1 LILLDTHAWV
11 WWVADPDRLSTP
23 AADVLARAREQEEPV
38 YLSSISVWEVAMLV
52 EKGRLELT
60 MDVADWVAHSEAVP
74 WIEFVPVTNH
84 LALRSV
90 RLPDGLH
97 PDPADRLI
105 VATARYLGVPL
116 VTRDRK
122 LQDYPHVRTLW

>member
-1 LILLDTHAWV
+1 MILLDTHAWI
-11 WWVADPDRLSTP
+11 WWVADPDRLSAP
-23 AADVLARAREQEEPV
+23 AAEVLARAREQGGPV

-52 EKGRLELT
+52 DKGRLELT
-60 MDVADWVAHSEAVP
+60 MDVEDWVAHSEAVP
-74 WIEFVPVTNH
+74 WIECVPVTNH

-122 LQDYPHVRTLW
+122 LQDYPHVQTLW